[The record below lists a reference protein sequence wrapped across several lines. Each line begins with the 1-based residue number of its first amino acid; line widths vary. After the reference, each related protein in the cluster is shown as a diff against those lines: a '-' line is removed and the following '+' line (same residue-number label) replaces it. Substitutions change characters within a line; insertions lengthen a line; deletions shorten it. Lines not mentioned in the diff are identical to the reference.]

1 MKLFEDISIK
11 EIEELESLKRY
22 NRLKLIEK
30 LRNTD
35 IQNRN
40 DNNKEEGK

>member
-1 MKLFEDISIK
+1 MRLSEDISIK
-11 EIEELESLKRY
+11 EKEELEILKRY

-40 DNNKEEGK
+40 DNNKRE